1 MYDIPIPFA
10 APPPFVEAPPPPP
23 RTPGRTS
30 IEGSRSFFPWAPL
43 VNPNPFLERFLE
55 EARRAER
62 AGPPAAM
69 PEEAARV
76 ARIPEDEPARLPP
89 MVPGLP
95 MPPPAMPAAPRRTT
109 PAVGPGAAA
118 TSPAATPP
126 TPAQP
131 AAADAGD
138 GDLWRRLMAFGF
150 GMAASSSPGLFGG
163 IGAGGQAL
171 LTSDRER
178 EQQQT
183 RRLIAE
189 AEADY
194 RRRIAGVQERQLV
207 AETDPAGL
215 RGQLIRAQIEQAR
228 ANAAAAGRGAWT
240 PFERDNGNLGLIQ
253 SATGEIRDV
262 PGRRPGTA
270 AQADAA
276 QGRLLSAYNTARANI
291 LRALPDLDP
300 LTGAQP
306 TAIERRRAEREQ
318 ALRQIDQAFRMQGLN
333 LPAPE
338 SGGGAAAAPDQPPV
352 RSYREFTSPR

>member
-23 RTPGRTS
+23 RRANL
-30 IEGSRSFFPWAPL
+30 EGSRSFFPWAPL
-43 VNPNPFLERFLE
+43 ANPNPFLMRFLE

-95 MPPPAMPAAPRRTT
+95 MPPPATPAAPRRTT

-194 RRRIAGVQERQLV
+194 RRRIAGVQEQQLA

-228 ANAAAAGRGAWT
+228 ANAAAAGRGTWT

-270 AQADAA
+270 AQAATVQSNLLRNYYSA
-276 QGRLLSAYNTARANI
+276 RESIARTYPELNRLE
-291 LRALPDLDP
+291 
-300 LTGAQP
+300 GAQP
-306 TAIERRRAEREQ
+306 EEIIQQRNRREE
-318 ALRQIDQAFRMQGLN
+318 ALRRLDNHFRGLGLT

-338 SGGGAAAAPDQPPV
+338 SGGGVAAPDQPPV